1 MNRYHQ
7 RRCRSPEWAAHM
19 AGTVLPRALDGLAL
33 GTGVLELGP
42 GYGATT
48 RPLMERAGT
57 GATVTALEKDP
68 QLAGRLRA
76 GLDGRATVVTGDAT
90 GMPFE
95 AGAFTA
101 VVCFTMLH
109 HLPSAAAQDR
119 MFAEAARVLRPGGVF
134 AGVDSLRS
142 LRFRL
147 IHLADTCTPVDPGT
161 LPGRLAAAGFR
172 GVEVDS
178 DGRRLWFRAQTPVR
192 QRGPA

>member
-33 GTGVLELGP
+33 GSAVLELGP

-57 GATVTALEKDP
+57 GAAVTALEKDP
-68 QLAGRLRA
+68 ELAGRLRA
-76 GLDGRATVVTGDAT
+76 GLDGRASVVTGDAT
-90 GMPFE
+90 DMPFG

-109 HLPSAAAQDR
+109 HLPSAAAQDQ

-147 IHLADTCTPVDPGT
+147 IHLADICTPVDPDA
-161 LPGRLAAAGFR
+161 LPGRLAAAGFQGAR
-172 GVEVDS
+172 VEH
-178 DGRRLWFRAQTPVR
+178 DGRRLWFRAHAPL
-192 QRGPA
+192 AAA